1 MSDSAPLSAEPGGAR
16 PRYALVDAA
25 RGSAIIAMVVFHI
38 AWDLY
43 YLGFIQVDV
52 STDPFWTSFQ
62 KAIVSSFLFLAGV
75 SLWLGH
81 GRGLRWRSFW
91 RREAVLV
98 GAALA
103 VSLGTWLAFGD
114 YFAFF
119 GILHALALFSV
130 LGLAFLRLPAWVTA
144 MVGVA
149 VIAAP
154 GFVTLAVMRER
165 WLAWIGFWPEPPPT
179 ADIVPLF
186 PWLGVLLLGV
196 AAAKW
201 LSTSPVWTR
210 PAPKWLAWLGRWSLV
225 IYLLHQPILYGSLLG
240 LSLLLP
246 ATDDARRNEAFVQ
259 SCRATQIELGVDAVA
274 AERYC
279 GCALEQVIQGDMWAM
294 LERERSAAEELEL
307 GAMTRICQAM
317 SATPIPDVPA
327 PALD

>member
-1 MSDSAPLSAEPGGAR
+1 MSDSASLSAEPASPR
-16 PRYALVDAA
+16 PRFVLVDAA
-25 RGSAIIAMVVFHI
+25 RGAAILAMVVFHI

-75 SLWLGH
+75 GLWLGH

-98 GAALA
+98 AAALA
-103 VSLGTWLAFGD
+103 VSVGTYVAFGD
-114 YFAFF
+114 YLAFF
-119 GILHALALFSV
+119 GILHALALFS
-130 LGLAFLRLPAWVTA
+130 LLALAFLRLPAWVTA
-144 MVGVA
+144 ATGVA
-149 VIAAP
+149 IIVAP
-154 GFVTLAVMRER
+154 NLLTLAVMRER

-186 PWLGVLLLGV
+186 PWFGVLLLGL

-201 LSTSPVWTR
+201 FATSSLWTL

-225 IYLLHQPILYGSLLG
+225 IYLVHQPVLYGGLLG
-240 LSLLLP
+240 LSTLLP
-246 ATDDARRNEAFVQ
+246 ATDEARRNEAFVQ
-259 SCRATQIELGVDAVA
+259 SCRATQIELGVDAGT

-279 GCALEQVIQGDMWAM
+279 GCALEQVIAGDMWAM

-317 SATPIPDVPA
+317 SATPIPDAPA
-327 PALD
+327 PSLD

>member
-1 MSDSAPLSAEPGGAR
+1 MSDSAPLSAEPGSPR
-16 PRYALVDAA
+16 PRYAVVDAA
-25 RGSAIIAMVVFHI
+25 RGAAIIAMVAFHI

-52 STDPFWTSFQ
+52 STDPFWTSLQ
-62 KAIVSSFLFLAGV
+62 KAIVSSFLFLAGIG
-75 SLWLGH
+75 LWLGH
-81 GRGLRWRSFW
+81 GRGMRWRSFW
-91 RREAVLV
+91 RREAVLA
-98 GAALA
+98 GAALV
-103 VSLGTWLAFGD
+103 VSLGTYLAFGD

-119 GILHALALFSV
+119 GILHALALFSLLA
-130 LGLAFLRLPAWVTA
+130 LGFLRLPAWLTA
-144 MVGVA
+144 MVGLA

-154 GFVTLAVMRER
+154 NLLSIAVMRER

-186 PWLGVLLLGV
+186 PWLGVLLLGL
-196 AAAKW
+196 AAAKL
-201 LSTSPVWTR
+201 LSDSPVWSL
-210 PAPKWLAWLGRWSLV
+210 PAPRWLAWLGRWSLV
-225 IYLLHQPILYGSLLG
+225 IYLVHQPVLYGGLLG

-246 ATDDARRNEAFVQ
+246 GTDDARRNEAFVQ
-259 SCRATQIELGVDAVA
+259 SCRQTQVELGIEPVV

-279 GCALEQVIQGDMWAM
+279 GCALEQVITGDMWAM

-307 GAMTRICQAM
+307 GAMTRLCQAM